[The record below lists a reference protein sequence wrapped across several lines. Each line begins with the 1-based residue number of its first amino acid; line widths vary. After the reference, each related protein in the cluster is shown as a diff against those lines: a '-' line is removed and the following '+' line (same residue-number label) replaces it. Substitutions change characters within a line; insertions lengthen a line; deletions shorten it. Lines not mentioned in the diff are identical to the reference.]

1 MQDITFKIIARIK
14 SDFHEKFG
22 IPRQSGLVQN
32 LRAVIRFEPEFRNA
46 DALRGLEGFSHLW
59 IMWIFS
65 ENIRSTWSPTVRPP
79 RLGGNKRLGVFAT
92 RSSFRPN
99 PVALSCVKIERIDID
114 GPEGPEIVVSGADLM
129 DGTPIVDIKP
139 YLPYTDAHPEATGGF
154 AEAVRQIKVHVK
166 PSEQLNKLPSEKRG
180 ALIEILEQDP
190 RPAYQN
196 DPERVY
202 GFNFAGFEV
211 KFKVM
216 GDTLEIVSID
226 KKQ

>member
-1 MQDITFKIIARIK
+1 MMQELTFKIIARIK

-22 IPRQSGLVQN
+22 IPRQRGLVQN

-99 PVALSCVKIERIDID
+99 PVALSCVKIERIDLD
-114 GPEGPEIVVSGADLM
+114 TPEGPKIVVSGADLM

-139 YLPYTDAHPEATGGF
+139 YLPYTDAHPEAVGGF

-166 PSEQLNKLPSEKRG
+166 PSEQLNKLPKEKRS
-180 ALIEILEQDP
+180 ALIEVLEQDP
-190 RPAYQN
+190 RPAYQH

-202 GFNFAGFEV
+202 GFPFAEYEV
-211 KFKVM
+211 KFKVA
-216 GDTLEIVSID
+216 GDELEIVSIC
-226 KKQ
+226 